1 MLHVSKKKTMMS
13 IILSVINDVKM
24 YMYIDCVYLCVC
36 VCVWIGDYRSPT
48 GDDYMCMYSYT
59 CRYKIKKM
67 FRNCLFNI
75 YTVSFRLNA
84 V

>member
-1 MLHVSKKKTMMS
+1 MYVKKSMMS
-13 IILSVINDVKM
+13 IILSVIIDVKM
-24 YMYIDCVYLCVC
+24 YMYIVC

>member
-1 MLHVSKKKTMMS
+1 MFVCM
-13 IILSVINDVKM
+13 
-24 YMYIDCVYLCVC
+24 CLCVD
-36 VCVWIGDYRSPT
+36 WDYRSPT

-59 CRYKIKKM
+59 CRYIIKKM